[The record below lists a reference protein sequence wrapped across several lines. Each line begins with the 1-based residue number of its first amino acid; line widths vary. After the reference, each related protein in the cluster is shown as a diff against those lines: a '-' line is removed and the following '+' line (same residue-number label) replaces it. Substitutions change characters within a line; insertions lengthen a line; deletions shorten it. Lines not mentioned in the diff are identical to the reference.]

1 MKPAEATRRLT
12 LAFFDIPYHSRLVTT
27 LPIARALVERGHR
40 VVVFTLEPYR
50 ALVEAT
56 GAEVA
61 LQPPFGPEPPDC
73 TVNLRTIDYAAY
85 AVEPLVEQLAALD
98 PDAVIFSAKCLWAAV
113 AADRLELPTVGIHT
127 NGLWPRGVPLSP
139 RVARL
144 GRVYRGKTPTE
155 IEALMDRDRA
165 AFVALA
171 RRFGTRRI
179 EPIDVVPDLTH
190 AMNLRGDVNLVYT
203 SEALQP
209 HRAAFGPEFHF
220 VGPCYDRRAA
230 DADPTFDA
238 ALARLP
244 RPIVYA
250 ALGTIPAYNDKPEL
264 LRALRDQITSG
275 DRGLVMA
282 VGSPEA
288 VDALGEPGH
297 GVCVRPYVPQL
308 DALAAA
314 SLFITHAGTNSAYEA
329 LLAGVPM
336 LMLPEAAD
344 QFIVAE
350 HYDRLGLG
358 RWHDGPPSDIGRAVD
373 AMLDDR
379 ALAERVRAAGETLRA
394 AGGCGRAV
402 AVVEAHLAPR

>member
-1 MKPAEATRRLT
+1 MPAEAAEGLT

-27 LPIARALVERGHR
+27 LPIAQALVERGHR

-50 ALVEAT
+50 VLVAAT

-73 TVNLRTIDYAAY
+73 TVNLRTIDYAGY
-85 AVEPLVEQLAALD
+85 AVEPLVEQLVALA

-113 AADRLELPTVGIHT
+113 AADRLGLPTVGIHT
-127 NGLWPRGVPLSP
+127 NGLWPRDVPLSP
-139 RVARL
+139 RVRAL
-144 GRVYRGKTPTE
+144 GRVYRGKSPAE
-155 IEALMDRDRA
+155 IDALMDRDRH

-171 RRFGTRRI
+171 RRFGAQRI

-209 HRAAFGPEFHF
+209 HREAFGPEFHF

-230 DADPTFDA
+230 DADPSFDA
-238 ALARLP
+238 ALACLP

-264 LRALRDQITSG
+264 LRALRDRIADGT
-275 DRGLVMA
+275 RGLIMA
-282 VGSPEA
+282 VGGPAA

-297 GVCVRPYVPQL
+297 GVRVRPYVPQL

-336 LMLPEAAD
+336 LMLPQAAD

-358 RWHDGPPSDIGRAVD
+358 RWHDGSLTDIAARID
-373 AMLDDR
+373 EMLDDR
-379 ALAERVRAAGETLRA
+379 GLSERVRAAGETLRA
-394 AGGCGRAV
+394 AGGLRRAV
-402 AVVEAHLAPR
+402 TAIEEHLAPS